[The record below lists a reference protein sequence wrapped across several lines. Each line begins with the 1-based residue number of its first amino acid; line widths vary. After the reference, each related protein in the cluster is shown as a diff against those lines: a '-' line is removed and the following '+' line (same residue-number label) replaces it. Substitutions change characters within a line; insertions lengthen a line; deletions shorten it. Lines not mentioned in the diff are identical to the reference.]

1 MYYLDHT
8 LSKILSDIRIE
19 QAEQIRQRKLSQRS
33 SDPLKQRLGPWLIAQ
48 GESLAKSRPK
58 AA

>member
-1 MYYLDHT
+1 MYYLDHR

-19 QAEQIRQRKLSQRS
+19 QAQQIRQRELSKRS
-33 SDPLKQRLGPWLIAQ
+33 SDPLKQRLGLWLIAQ
-48 GESLAKSRPK
+48 GESLAENRPE

>member
-1 MYYLDHT
+1 MYYLDQR

-19 QAEQIRQRKLSQRS
+19 QAEQIRLRRQCNQSKDRLR
-33 SDPLKQRLGPWLIAQ
+33 QRLGLWLIAQ
-48 GESLAKSRPK
+48 GETLAESSPR

>member
-1 MYYLDHT
+1 MYFLDHR

-19 QAEQIRQRKLSQRS
+19 QAEQIRQRRLVGQSNDR
-33 SDPLKQRLGPWLIAQ
+33 LKQRLGLWLIAQ
-48 GESLAKSRPK
+48 GESLADSRPK

>member
-1 MYYLDHT
+1 MYYVDHR

-19 QAEQIRQRKLSQRS
+19 QAQQIRQRELSKRS
-33 SDPLKQRLGPWLIAQ
+33 SDPLKQRLGLWLIAQ
-48 GESLAKSRPK
+48 GESLAENRPK

>member
-1 MYYLDHT
+1 MYYVDHR

-19 QAEQIRQRKLSQRS
+19 QAQQIRQRELSKRS
-33 SDPLKQRLGPWLIAQ
+33 SDPLKQRLGLWLIAH
-48 GESLAKSRPK
+48 GESLAENRPE

>member
-1 MYYLDHT
+1 MYHT
-8 LSKILSDIRIE
+8 LNKILSDIRIE
-19 QAEQIRQRKLSQRS
+19 QAEQLRQRELSQRS
-33 SDPLKQRLGPWLIAQ
+33 SDPVEQRLGLWLIAR

>member
-1 MYYLDHT
+1 MYYLDHR

-19 QAEQIRQRKLSQRS
+19 QAEQIRQRKQSQRS
-33 SDPLKQRLGPWLIAQ
+33 SDPLKQRLGLWLIAQ
-48 GESLAKSRPK
+48 GESLSESRPK